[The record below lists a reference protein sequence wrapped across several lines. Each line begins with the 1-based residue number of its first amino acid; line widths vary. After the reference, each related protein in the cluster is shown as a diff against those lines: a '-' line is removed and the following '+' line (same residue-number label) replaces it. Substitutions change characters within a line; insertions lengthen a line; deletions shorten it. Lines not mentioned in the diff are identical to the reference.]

1 MNILLLGANGFIGS
15 HLIERILSGKD
26 TSGWNIRAFDI
37 AGDNLKNFSVCNR
50 YSFRLGDIF
59 KDDVW
64 MEEQIK
70 ECDIILPFVGIAKPA
85 YYLSKPLWTFELD
98 FEQNLKIVR
107 MCVHNGK
114 RVIFPSTSEVYGIS
128 PDEILTEDESPL
140 MVGPIDK
147 MRWIYSCCKQM
158 LDRVIAAYGQEKGL
172 KYTVFRPFN
181 WIGARLDTFKDAEE
195 RTARSITQIVYDV
208 LNNRPI
214 TLVNGGEQRRSFTYI
229 SDGVDAL
236 VSIMKNVNGNA
247 DGQIFNIG
255 NPGNNAS
262 IKELAYEILK
272 AMKESGNDMFVKAAE
287 IAEIIVKPAEEY
299 YGNGYDDMQNR
310 VPSIENINKRL
321 GWSPKVG
328 FSEAVR
334 MTVSTYVNSFSSL
347 RTESFCGEVIQPSIS
362 CDLH

>member
-15 HLIERILSGKD
+15 HLIERILSGED
-26 TSGWNIRAFDI
+26 TSSWNIRAFDI
-37 AGDNLKNFSVCNR
+37 VGDNLNYFSGNSSF
-50 YSFRLGDIF
+50 SFRQGDIF
-59 KDDVW
+59 EEDVW
-64 MEEQIK
+64 IEEQVK
-70 ECDIILPFVGIAKPA
+70 ECDIILPLVGIAKPA

-107 MCVHNGK
+107 MCVRNGK
-114 RVIFPSTSEVYGIS
+114 RVIFPSTSEVYGMS
-128 PDEILTEDESPL
+128 PDKILTEDESPL
-140 MVGPIDK
+140 MVGAIDK

-158 LDRVIAAYGQEKGL
+158 LDRVIVAYGQEEGL
-172 KYTVFRPFN
+172 KYTIFRPFN
-181 WIGARLDTFKDAEE
+181 WIGARLDTFNDAKE

-255 NPGNNAS
+255 NPENNAS

-272 AMKESGNDMFVKAAE
+272 IMKESGNNMFVEAAE
-287 IAEIIVKPAEEY
+287 KAEVIVKPAEEY

-310 VPSIENINKRL
+310 VPSINNIMNRL
-321 GWSPKVG
+321 GWSPKIG

-334 MTVSTYVNSFSSL
+334 MTVSSYSV
-347 RTESFCGEVIQPSIS
+347 
-362 CDLH
+362 